1 MTKDK
6 ILSEIRRTAEEN
18 DGIPLGKLRF
28 LKETGIKESDWSGKF
43 WAKWSDVILE
53 AGYLP
58 NKLQETIADEVLL
71 EKYALLAIELG
82 HLPTVSELRLQK
94 RQDASFP
101 NDKTFSRFGSKLHF
115 TEKLLTFCNGKA
127 NFAEL
132 LEVLDGLPEFKA
144 PSPNGVTNTI
154 TENGFVYLLIFGQE
168 YKIGCSNNVERRFR
182 ELKTQMPYDGKII
195 HSIATGD
202 PEGIEAYWHK
212 YFKEKRLK
220 GEWFKLSETDVK
232 YFMKRKLM

>member
-1 MTKDK
+1 MTKDQ

-18 DGIPLGKLRF
+18 GGIPLGKQKF
-28 LKETGIKESDWSGKF
+28 LKETGIKVSDWNGKL
-43 WAKWSDVILE
+43 WARWGDAILE
-53 AGYLP
+53 AGYSP
-58 NKLQETIADEVLL
+58 NKLQDSIADEVLL

-94 RQDASFP
+94 RQDTSFP
-101 NDKTFSRFGSKLHF
+101 NDKTFSRFGSKLLF

-127 NFAEL
+127 NFERL
-132 LEVLDGLPEFKA
+132 LDVLDGLPKVKA
-144 PSPNGVTNTI
+144 PSPNGVTI

-182 ELKTQMPYDGKII
+182 ELKTQMPYEGKII

>member
-1 MTKDK
+1 MTKDQ
-6 ILSEIRRTAEEN
+6 ILNEIRRTAKLN
-18 DGIPLGKLRF
+18 DGVPLGKLRF

-94 RQDASFP
+94 KQDASFP
-101 NDKTFSRFGSKLHF
+101 NDKTFARLGSKTHF
-115 TEKLLTFCNGKA
+115 TEKLLAFCNGKA
-127 NFAEL
+127 NFAGL
-132 LEVLDGLPEFKA
+132 LVVLNGLPKVKA
-144 PSPNGVTNTI
+144 PIPNGVINAI
-154 TENGFVYLLIFGQE
+154 AENGNVYLLKFGQV
-168 YKIGCSNNVERRFR
+168 YKIGCSNNVERRFKEIR
-182 ELKTQMPYDGKII
+182 TQMPDKGEIV

-202 PEGIEAYWHK
+202 QQGIEAYWHK
-212 YFKEKRLK
+212 YFKDKQRR
-220 GEWFKLSETDVK
+220 GEWFELSDTDVK